1 MSELFRTFAPEIKLD
16 SMNTNIKS
24 YCFSLIICALSTLLY
39 TACKGENPEQQARER
54 VSQARTLIQENN
66 LEAAKVQLDSV
77 HILFRQQVDA
87 RREAKALQD
96 TIALL
101 EAERTAAYADSML
114 QTLLPQVDP
123 LLKKFRYEKDE
134 RYEDHGQYV
143 SRLLQT
149 TSNTER
155 CFIQAYVGDNRLT
168 RVKSYYYGSATL
180 IQNGVELCLQPNED
194 CNTWQGSEHHFSTS
208 SDSEASSSSRN
219 IGGFHSILTLEG
231 DPAIE
236 LLAFIASQPDAKVR
250 VRLHG
255 NNAKG
260 QSASPY
266 TYVLSKN
273 DKAALVETLQLATL
287 FHDIHRL
294 EEMLNSSKNTISKL
308 QMRAIKG

>member
-1 MSELFRTFAPEIKLD
+1 MSELFRTFAPEIKSD
-16 SMNTNIKS
+16 SMKTNIRT
-24 YCFSLIICALSTLLY
+24 YGFALIICALSAILFS
-39 TACKGENPEQQARER
+39 ACKGDSPEQQARER

-96 TIALL
+96 TISLL

-123 LLKKFRYEKDE
+123 LLKKFRYEKDDK
-134 RYEDHGQYV
+134 YEDHGQYV

-155 CFIQAYVGDNRLT
+155 CFIQAYVCDNRLT
-168 RVKSYYYGSATL
+168 RVKSYYYGSGTL
-180 IQNGVELCLQPNED
+180 IQNSVEFCLQPNED

-294 EEMLNSSKNTISKL
+294 EDMLNTSQRRIETLNKKDTT
-308 QMRAIKG
+308 R

>member
-1 MSELFRTFAPEIKLD
+1 
-16 SMNTNIKS
+16 MNKTSNS
-24 YCFSLIICALSTLLY
+24 YLIALVLCVLCSLLY
-39 TACKGENPEQQARER
+39 TSCKRENPEAQARER
-54 VSQARTLIQENN
+54 VAVARTLIQENN
-66 LEAAKVQLDSV
+66 LEAAKLQLDSV

-96 TIALL
+96 TITLL

-123 LLKKFRYEKDE
+123 LLKKFRYEKDDK
-134 RYEDHGQYV
+134 YEDHGQYV

-168 RVKSYYYGSATL
+168 RVKSYYCGSAAFT
-180 IQNGVELCLQPNED
+180 QTAVELCLSGDED
-194 CNTWQGSEHHFSTS
+194 CNTWQGAEHHFSVST
-208 SDSEASSSSRN
+208 DSEQPASSRN
-219 IGGFHSILTLEG
+219 TNGFHSILTVEG

-236 LLAFIASQPDAKVR
+236 MLAFIASQPDAKIR
-250 VRLHG
+250 VKLHA

-260 QSASPY
+260 QPASPY
-266 TYVLSKN
+266 TYTLSKN
-273 DKAALVETLQLATL
+273 DKAALIETLQLATL

-308 QMRAIKG
+308 QMRAIKGSIE